1 MRRISKSILTILSLP
16 VLLYSISI
24 YSLPAEVTE
33 EVNSIETATQEAEHQ
48 TAQLQAFDA
57 LIPSFPGMAPMV
69 LYFIHEV
76 VLLSEAEYQE
86 RPVKV
91 DYENRFLEIL
101 FPLIIGPNAP

>member
-16 VLLYSISI
+16 VLLYSISM
-24 YSLPAEVTE
+24 YSLPAEVTGE
-33 EVNSIETATQEAEHQ
+33 ASSIEATQEAEHQ
-48 TAQLQAFDA
+48 TVQLQAFDA
-57 LIPSFPGMAPMV
+57 LIPSFLGMAPMV

-86 RPVKV
+86 QPVKV